1 MNTSTYPDPLLAGLQ
16 QTVAAALAEDLGSGD
31 ITAAL
36 VPETQQAE
44 ARVICREQAVICGQ
58 AWVDEVFRQVDP
70 AITVRWHC
78 SDGERILA
86 GASVFIASG
95 PARGLLTAE
104 RTALNFLQTLSGVAT
119 AAREYASLVQHTG
132 VRILDTRKTVPGLR
146 LAQKYAVR
154 AGGCHNHRLGL
165 YDAFLI
171 KENHIAACGG
181 VSAAIM
187 TARKR
192 NPGRPVEVEVE
203 TLTQLEEALA
213 AGADIVMLDNFNL
226 EQIRQA
232 VVQTKGRAELEAS
245 GGYTAESLVAVAE
258 TGVDYISVGSLTK
271 HVRATDFS
279 MLFTNAH

>member
-1 MNTSTYPDPLLAGLQ
+1 MSTSASPNPLFAGLQ
-16 QTVAAALAEDLGSGD
+16 QTVAAALAEDVGNGD

-36 VPETQQAE
+36 VPETQHAV
-44 ARVICREQAVICGQ
+44 ARVICREHAVICGE
-58 AWVDEVFRQVDP
+58 AWVDEVFRQLDP
-70 AITVRWHC
+70 SIMVEWQRR
-78 SDGERILA
+78 DGERIRA
-86 GASVFIASG
+86 GETVFTAFG
-95 PARGLLTAE
+95 AARAILTAE

-119 AAREYASLVQHTG
+119 TAREYADLVQHTH
-132 VRILDTRKTVPGLR
+132 VKILDTRKTLPGLR
-146 LAQKYAVR
+146 LAQKYAVS

-181 VSAAIM
+181 IGAAIM

-203 TLTQLEEALA
+203 TLTQLEEALDA
-213 AGADIVMLDNFNL
+213 RADIVMLDNFNL
-226 EQIRQA
+226 EQIRAA
-232 VVQTKGRAELEAS
+232 VAHNKGRAKLEAS

-279 MLFTNAH
+279 MLFTDAH